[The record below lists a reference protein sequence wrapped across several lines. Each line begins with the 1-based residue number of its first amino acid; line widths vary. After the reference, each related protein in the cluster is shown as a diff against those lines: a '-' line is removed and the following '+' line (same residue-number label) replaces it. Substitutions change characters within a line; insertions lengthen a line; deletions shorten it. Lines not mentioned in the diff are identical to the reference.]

1 MKLLWP
7 FRLQRRF
14 FALICLVAVAMGL
27 FFVGVLYFHLQ
38 QIMTQE
44 ARQRAQL
51 LLEQANSVQSYVQ
64 DELRPRMYSE
74 KEGKKGEF
82 IIEAMSSSYVSR
94 KVMSSVAQ
102 NRDVIYRRV
111 AINSRNPDFDPNAL
125 EMRMIRYFR
134 GNPQADLW
142 QKKLRKGEQDKEYFY
157 CARPVVF
164 DDSCMRCHGE
174 PVDAPDQIVERYGAK
189 RGFHYKPGEVAG
201 VVSVGFPI
209 QRTVS
214 MIKGATVSYLFLYLA
229 GVAAFF
235 GVVQVF
241 FQRLVAGKLKRLLEL
256 MRQKLPGGSGD
267 TGKNGNNPSPE
278 GDADEM
284 EQAIHSLEVMA
295 DDLGRARLKLEDY
308 AQNLED
314 KVRDRTAS
322 LELEAGERRKDITLF
337 LNILQSLHTSRDSE
351 ELIREIMR
359 LVSSRFDAELTTY
372 YCTNVSDRVF
382 TWPENEGIPALPE
395 RCMEH
400 VLDGEIIY
408 SGKDVFI
415 PVSSTE
421 QVWGVL
427 HLRVK
432 DDASLLQ
439 TSEQVLLALGQQ
451 LGVAL
456 ENMKAFFDLMHSKR
470 LLESIFEGISDPLML
485 ISERTDILLAN
496 TGAQEIFPQ
505 GGDNVR
511 ELKEVLGGYNPAQGQ
526 AEGILGQAYGSGV
539 PQEREAILAGNRS
552 FKISL
557 YPLPA
562 ADHRSPNLAVCSIR
576 ENTSEKRMLA
586 KLQRTEK
593 LSAVG
598 KLASGLAH
606 EINNPLGTILCY
618 VRLLQKSL
626 PPDAAGQCDLEVIE
640 RQANRAHGIVRE
652 MLDYARP
659 KSEQTAICD
668 LGELVH
674 RNVALFSV
682 QAEKKKVALSSD
694 CTEKLPRIAAD
705 ESAVEQILSNLI
717 LNAIDAAGEGG
728 WVRVTTSFSAET
740 GRLHLEV
747 RDSGPGI
754 AEEQKHQIFD
764 PFYSTKD
771 VGQGTGLGLAVVYGL
786 VQENGADIE
795 VGTESGAVFSIGF
808 RVAEE

>member
-1 MKLLWP
+1 MRLLWP
-7 FRLQRRF
+7 FKLQTRF
-14 FALICLVAVAMGL
+14 FVQICLLAVAMGL

-38 QIMTQE
+38 QITDQE
-44 ARQRAQL
+44 AQQRARL
-51 LLEQANSVQSYVQ
+51 ILEQASSVQHYVQ
-64 DELRPRMYSE
+64 EELRPRMYAE
-74 KEGKKGEF
+74 NEGRRF

-94 KVMSSVAQ
+94 KVMRDVAE

-111 AINSRNPDFDPNAL
+111 AINSRNPDFDPNEL

-134 GNPQADLW
+134 NNPRTDIW
-142 QKKLRKGEQDKEYFY
+142 QKQLTRGDKQYFY
-157 CARPVVF
+157 CSRPVVF
-164 DDSCMRCHGE
+164 TESCMRCHGE
-174 PVDAPDQIVERYGAK
+174 PREAPDRIVEKYGAK
-189 RGFHYKPGEVAG
+189 RGFHYKTGEVAG

-209 QRTVS
+209 QRTVN
-214 MIKGATVSYLFLYLA
+214 MIQGATLSYLSLYLA
-229 GVAAFF
+229 GIAVFF
-235 GVVQVF
+235 GVVQMSF
-241 FQRLVAGKLKRLLEL
+241 HRLVTDKLKRLIEV
-256 MRQKLPGGSGD
+256 MRRKLPGGSSQVREGEK
-267 TGKNGNNPSPE
+267 GFPPE
-278 GDADEM
+278 GTADEM
-284 EQAIHSLEVMA
+284 EEAISAIETMA
-295 DDLGRARLKLEDY
+295 GDLGQARLKLEDY
-308 AQNLED
+308 AQNLENM
-314 KVRDRTAS
+314 VRDRTAS
-322 LELEAGERRKDITLF
+322 LEEEARERQSDITLF

-351 ELIREIMR
+351 ELIQEIMG
-359 LVSSRFDAELTTY
+359 LVARRFDAETTTY

-382 TWPENEGIPALPE
+382 SWPDQDRIPSLPD

-400 VLDGEIIY
+400 VLEGEVIY
-408 SGKDVFI
+408 SGRDVFI

-421 QVWGVL
+421 QVWGLL
-427 HLRVK
+427 HLRVR
-432 DDASLLQ
+432 DDTSLLR

-456 ENMKAFFDLMHSKR
+456 ENMKAFFDIMHSKR

-485 ISERTDILLAN
+485 LNERTDILLAN
-496 TGAQEIFPQ
+496 RGGQEVFPQ
-505 GGDNVR
+505 GGDNLR
-511 ELKEVLGGYNPAQGQ
+511 ELKEVIGGYDPDRGRID
-526 AEGILGQAYGSGV
+526 GILGQAYESGV
-539 PQEREAILAGNRS
+539 PQEREVILAGGRS

-562 ADHRSPNLAVCSIR
+562 TDRRTPNLAVCSIR

-626 PPDAAGQCDLEVIE
+626 SRDAAGQGDLEVIE
-640 RQANRAHGIVRE
+640 RQAKRAHGIVRE

-659 KSEQTAICD
+659 KTEQTAACD
-668 LGELVH
+668 LNELVR

-694 CTEKLPRIAAD
+694 PGEKLPRIAAD

-728 WVRVTTSFSAET
+728 WVRVATSFSEES
-740 GRLHLEV
+740 GRICLEV

-764 PFYSTKD
+764 PFYSTKE
-771 VGQGTGLGLAVVYGL
+771 VGQGTGLGLTVVYGL
-786 VQENGADIE
+786 VQENGAEIE
-795 VGTESGAVFSIGF
+795 VGTEGGAVFSIGF
-808 RVAEE
+808 RAEE

>member
-14 FALICLVAVAMGL
+14 FGLICLVAMAMGL

-38 QIMTQE
+38 QIVTQE
-44 ARQRAQL
+44 ARHRAQL
-51 LLEQANSVQSYVQ
+51 LLEQANSVQGYVQ
-64 DELRPRMYSE
+64 DELRPRMYAE
-74 KEGKKGEF
+74 KAGREF

-94 KVMSSVAQ
+94 KVMQDVAQ

-111 AINSRNPDFDPNAL
+111 AINSRNPDFDPNEL

-134 GNPQADLW
+134 ENPAADLW
-142 QKKLRKGEQDKEYFY
+142 QRKLRRGEEGKEYFY

-164 DDSCMRCHGE
+164 DSSCMRCHGE
-174 PVDAPDQIVERYGAK
+174 PEDAPDRIVERYGAK

-209 QRTVS
+209 QRTVN
-214 MIKGATVSYLFLYLA
+214 MIQGATLSYLSLYLA
-229 GVAAFF
+229 GIAAFF

-241 FQRLVAGKLKRLLEL
+241 FQRLVAGKLKRLLEV
-256 MRQKLPGGSGD
+256 MRRKLPDGS
-267 TGKNGNNPSPE
+267 NGARYAGNGFASE
-278 GDADEM
+278 GRGDEM
-284 EQAIHSLEVMA
+284 EEAISALEGMA
-295 DDLGRARLKLEDY
+295 DDLGRARVKLEDY

-337 LNILQSLHTSRDSE
+337 LNILQALHTSRNSE
-351 ELIREIMR
+351 ELVREIMR
-359 LVSSRFDAELTTY
+359 LVGHRFDAETTTY

-382 TWPENEGIPALPE
+382 SWPESERIPALPE

-400 VLDGEIIY
+400 VLEGEVVY
-408 SGKDVFI
+408 SGRDVFI

-432 DDASLLQ
+432 DDTSLLR

-485 ISERTDILLAN
+485 ISGRTDILLAN

-505 GGDNVR
+505 GGENVR
-511 ELKEVLGGYNPAQGQ
+511 ELKELLGGYSPEQGH
-526 AEGILGQAYGSGV
+526 AEGILGQAHESGL
-539 PQEREAILAGNRS
+539 PQEREAILAKGRS

-557 YPLPA
+557 YPLTA
-562 ADHRSPNLAVCSIR
+562 ADRRSPNLAVCSIR
-576 ENTSEKRMLA
+576 ENTAEKRMLA

-626 PPDAAGQCDLEVIE
+626 PPEASGQDDLEVIE
-640 RQANRAHGIVRE
+640 RQAKRAHGIVRE

-668 LGELVH
+668 LNELVR

-682 QAEKKKVALSSD
+682 QAEKKKVMLSRD
-694 CTEKLPRIAAD
+694 PAEDLPRIAAD

-728 WVRVTTSFSAET
+728 WVRVVTSFSAEA
-740 GRLHLEV
+740 GKAYLEV

-754 AEEQKHQIFD
+754 AEDQKHQIFD

-771 VGQGTGLGLAVVYGL
+771 VGQGTGLGLTVVYGL
-786 VQENGADIE
+786 VQEHGAEIE
-795 VGTESGAVFSIGF
+795 VGTETGAVFSIGF
-808 RVAEE
+808 CVEE

>member
-1 MKLLWP
+1 MRILWP
-7 FRLQRRF
+7 FKLQTRF
-14 FALICLVAVAMGL
+14 FVLICVVAIAMGL

-38 QIMTQE
+38 NIMAQE
-44 ARQRAQL
+44 AQQRARL
-51 LLEQANSVQSYVQ
+51 ILEQANSVQSYVQ
-64 DELRPRMYSE
+64 DELRPRMYAE
-74 KEGKKGEF
+74 KEGREF

-94 KVMSSVAQ
+94 KVMGDVAE

-111 AINSRNPDFDPNAL
+111 AVNSRNPDFDPNEL

-134 GNPQADLW
+134 ENPEADLW
-142 QKKLRKGEQDKEYFY
+142 QKKLRKEEDGKEYY
-157 CARPVVF
+157 YSARPVVF
-164 DDSCMRCHGE
+164 DESCMRCHGE
-174 PVDAPDQIVERYGAK
+174 PVDAPDRIVERYGAK
-189 RGFHYKPGEVAG
+189 RGFHYKKGEVAG

-214 MIKGATVSYLFLYLA
+214 MIKGATLSYLFLYLA

-241 FQRLVAGKLKRLLEL
+241 FQRLVAGKLKRLLEV
-256 MRQKLPGGSGD
+256 MRQKLPGGSGND
-267 TGKNGNNPSPE
+267 GDESGSSASSE
-278 GDADEM
+278 GDVDEM
-284 EQAIHSLEVMA
+284 EQAIHSLELMA
-295 DDLGRARLKLEDY
+295 DDLGRARLKLKDY
-308 AQNLED
+308 AHNLED
-314 KVRDRTAS
+314 MVRERTAS
-322 LELEAGERRKDITLF
+322 LEQEAGERQKDITLF
-337 LNILQSLHTSRDSE
+337 LNILQGLHTSRDSE
-351 ELIREIMR
+351 ELIQEIMG
-359 LVSSRFDAELTTY
+359 LVGSRFDAEQTTY

-382 TWPENEGIPALPE
+382 SWPDRESTPALPE

-400 VLDGEIIY
+400 VLDGEVIY

-421 QVWGVL
+421 QVWGIL

-432 DDASLLQ
+432 DDTSLLR

-470 LLESIFEGISDPLML
+470 LLESIFEGISDPLLL

-496 TGAQEIFPQ
+496 TGAREIFPQ

-511 ELKEVLGGYNPAQGQ
+511 ELKDVLGGYNVERGR
-526 AEGILGQAYGSGV
+526 AEGILGQAYASGV

-562 ADHRSPNLAVCSIR
+562 TDHRSPNLAVCSIR

-626 PPDAAGQCDLEVIE
+626 PPDAAGQGDLEVIE
-640 RQANRAHGIVRE
+640 RQAKRAHGIVRE

-659 KSEQTAICD
+659 KSEQTAVCD
-668 LGELVH
+668 LNELVR

-682 QAEKKKVALSSD
+682 QAEKKKVALSSEPAED
-694 CTEKLPRIAAD
+694 LPRIAAD

-717 LNAIDAAGEGG
+717 LNAIDAAGESG
-728 WVRVTTSFSAET
+728 WVRVTTSFCQET
-740 GRLHLEV
+740 GRVYLEV

-754 AEEQKHQIFD
+754 AEEQMHQIFD

-786 VQENGADIE
+786 VQEHGADIE
-795 VGTESGAVFSIGF
+795 VGTETGAVFSIGF
-808 RVAEE
+808 CVEE

>member
-1 MKLLWP
+1 MRILWP
-7 FRLQRRF
+7 FKLQTRF
-14 FALICLVAVAMGL
+14 FVLICLVAIAMGL

-38 QIMTQE
+38 NITTQE
-44 ARQRAQL
+44 AQQRARL
-51 LLEQANSVQSYVQ
+51 ILEQANSVQSYVQ
-64 DELRPRMYSE
+64 DELRPRMYAE
-74 KEGKKGEF
+74 KERREF

-94 KVMSSVAQ
+94 KVMGDVAD

-111 AINSRNPDFDPNAL
+111 AVNSRNPDFDPNEL

-134 GNPQADLW
+134 ENPDADLW
-142 QKKLRKGEQDKEYFY
+142 QKKLRKGEEGKEYY
-157 CARPVVF
+157 YSARPVVF

-174 PVDAPDQIVERYGAK
+174 PVDAPDQIVERYGAQ

-214 MIKGATVSYLFLYLA
+214 MIQGATLSYLFLYLT
-229 GVAAFF
+229 GVAVFF

-241 FQRLVAGKLKRLLEL
+241 FQRLVADKLKRLLEV
-256 MRQKLPGGSGD
+256 MRQKLPGGSGGD
-267 TGKNGNNPSPE
+267 EKSGNSASLE
-278 GDADEM
+278 TDADEM

-295 DDLGRARLKLEDY
+295 DDLGRARLKLKDY
-308 AQNLED
+308 AHNLED
-314 KVRDRTAS
+314 MVRERTAS
-322 LELEAGERRKDITLF
+322 LEHEAGERRKDITLF

-351 ELIREIMR
+351 ELIRDIMR

-382 TWPENEGIPALPE
+382 TWPESEGVPALPE

-432 DDASLLQ
+432 DDTSLLQ
-439 TSEQVLLALGQQ
+439 ASEQVLLALGQQ

-485 ISERTDILLAN
+485 ISERTEILLAN

-526 AEGILGQAYGSGV
+526 AEGILGQAYESGV

-562 ADHRSPNLAVCSIR
+562 ADYRSPNLAVCSIR

-626 PPDAAGQCDLEVIE
+626 PSHAASQGDLEVIE
-640 RQANRAHGIVRE
+640 RQAKRAHGIVRG

-659 KSEQTAICD
+659 KSEQTAVCD
-668 LGELVH
+668 LGELVR
-674 RNVALFSV
+674 RNAALFSV
-682 QAEKKKVALSSD
+682 QAEKKSVALSS
-694 CTEKLPRIAAD
+694 EFAENLPRIAAD

-728 WVRVTTSFSAET
+728 WVRVATSFSAET
-740 GRLHLEV
+740 GRVHLEV

-764 PFYSTKD
+764 PFFSTKD

-786 VQENGADIE
+786 VQEHGADIE
-795 VGTESGAVFSIGF
+795 VGTETGAVFSIGF
-808 RVAEE
+808 RVEEE

>member
-14 FALICLVAVAMGL
+14 FGLICLVAIAMGL

-38 QIMTQE
+38 QIVTQE
-44 ARQRAQL
+44 ARHRAQL
-51 LLEQANSVQSYVQ
+51 LLEQANSVQTYVQ

-74 KEGKKGEF
+74 REGEEF

-94 KVMSSVAQ
+94 KVMGDVAE

-111 AINSRNPDFDPNAL
+111 AVNARNPDFDPNKL
-125 EMRMIRYFR
+125 EMRMIRFFR
-134 GNPQADLW
+134 QNPEADLW
-142 QKKLRKGEQDKEYFY
+142 QKKLRKGEEGKEYFY
-157 CARPVVF
+157 SARPVVF

-174 PVDAPDQIVERYGAK
+174 PVNAPDRIVERYGAK

-209 QRTVS
+209 QRTVN
-214 MIKGATVSYLFLYLA
+214 MIQGATLSYLSLYLF
-229 GVAAFF
+229 GIAAFF

-241 FQRLVAGKLKRLLEL
+241 FQRLVADKLKRLLEV
-256 MRQKLPGGSGD
+256 MRQKLPGGAGSDGEKS
-267 TGKNGNNPSPE
+267 KNSASSE
-278 GDADEM
+278 TDADEM
-284 EQAIHSLEVMA
+284 EQAIHSLELMA
-295 DDLGRARLKLEDY
+295 DDLGRARLKLKDY
-308 AQNLED
+308 AHNLED
-314 KVRDRTAS
+314 MVRDRTAS
-322 LELEAGERRKDITLF
+322 LELEAGERQEDITLF
-337 LNILQSLHTSRDSE
+337 LNILQSLHTSRNSE

-382 TWPENEGIPALPE
+382 SWPESEGSPALPE

-400 VLDGEIIY
+400 VLDGEVIY

-432 DDASLLQ
+432 DDTSLLR

-485 ISERTDILLAN
+485 ISERTDIMLAN
-496 TGAQEIFPQ
+496 TGAQQIFPQ

-511 ELKEVLGGYNPAQGQ
+511 ELKEVLGGYNPAQGR
-526 AEGILGQAYGSGV
+526 AEGILGQAYESGV

-598 KLASGLAH
+598 KLASGLGH

-626 PPDAAGQCDLEVIE
+626 PTDAAGQGDLEVIE
-640 RQANRAHGIVRE
+640 RQAKRAHGIVRE

-659 KSEQTAICD
+659 KTEQTAACD
-668 LGELVH
+668 LNELVR

-682 QAEKKKVALSSD
+682 QAEKKKVALSSEPAED
-694 CTEKLPRIAAD
+694 LPRIAAD

-728 WVRVTTSFSAET
+728 WVRVATSFSEKN
-740 GRLHLEV
+740 GRVHLEV

-786 VQENGADIE
+786 VQEHGADIE
-795 VGTESGAVFSIGF
+795 VGTETGAVFSIGF
-808 RVAEE
+808 RVEE